1 MSKKV
6 LVPLANGFEE
16 IEFVSI
22 VDTLRRAQ
30 IEVLIAG
37 VGDECGASNEGSA
50 SGAGGAK
57 SSGASAGGASGLKT
71 NSVGECGV
79 GASTKDSADGAS
91 KIYTGAHGI
100 AISAE
105 VALDSLDSSALA
117 GFDGVALAGGWQGML
132 NLKASQKLRKILREF
147 KSQGKLVSAICA
159 SPIVLDAAGV
169 LEGKFACYPSCEKF
183 AYEDANAD
191 SSLSGS
197 AGSDSD
203 SSEGVNASADSNR
216 GSGEDKGTKS
226 PSAGKNPSDTP
237 KNTEKP
243 LNGTYQPKASVVR
256 EGNLITA
263 AGPATGVLFALEIIA
278 YLLGQAQSQSIASE
292 MLIPYLNHSAE
303 ILRS

>member
-37 VGDECGASNEGSA
+37 VSDEDSA
-50 SGAGGAK
+50 SGAGSAK
-57 SSGASAGGASGLKT
+57 SSGASGANGLKT
-71 NSVGECGV
+71 NSAGECGA
-79 GASTKDSADGAS
+79 GASAKDSANSAS
-91 KIYTGAHGI
+91 VEGGTGRSYIGAHGI
-100 AISAE
+100 AISADTM
-105 VALDSLDSSALA
+105 LDSLDSSALA

-132 NLKASQKLRKILREF
+132 NLKASQKLREILREF
-147 KSQGKLVSAICA
+147 KTEGKLVSAICA

-169 LEGKFACYPSCEKF
+169 LGGKFACYPSCEKF
-183 AYEDANAD
+183 AYEDT
-191 SSLSGS
+191 S

-203 SSEGVNASADSNR
+203 SSEGVDSSAS
-216 GSGEDKGTKS
+216 SGKS
-226 PSAGKNPSDTP
+226 ASDTGKNPSD

-243 LNGTYQPKASVVR
+243 LKGAYQPKASVVR

-278 YLLGQAQSQSIASE
+278 YLLGQAQSQSIASQ

>member
-37 VGDECGASNEGSA
+37 VSDECGASNEDSA
-50 SGAGGAK
+50 SGGSGAK
-57 SSGASAGGASGLKT
+57 SSSAVANGTSGKCGASVGASA
-71 NSVGECGV
+71 
-79 GASTKDSADGAS
+79 KDSANGVGR
-91 KIYTGAHGI
+91 IYTGAHGI
-100 AISAE
+100 AISAD
-105 VALDSLDSSALA
+105 ATLDSLDSSALA

-132 NLKASQKLRKILREF
+132 NLKASQKLREILREF

-183 AYEDANAD
+183 AYEDASAD
-191 SSLSGS
+191 SGLSGS

-203 SSEGVNASADSNR
+203 SSEGVNAGADSNR
-216 GSGEDKGTKS
+216 GSGEDKGAKS
-226 PSAGKNPSDTP
+226 ASAGKSPSDTP
-237 KNTEKP
+237 KTTEKP

-278 YLLGQAQSQSIASE
+278 YLLGQAQSQSIAE
-292 MLIPYLNHSAE
+292 QMLIPYLNHSAE

>member
-1 MSKKV
+1 MAKKV

-37 VGDECGASNEGSA
+37 VSDEGST
-50 SGAGGAK
+50 SGAK
-57 SSGASAGGASGLKT
+57 SSGASANGASGLKT
-71 NSVGECGV
+71 NSAGECGASASSAGV
-79 GASTKDSADGAS
+79 GRS
-91 KIYTGAHGI
+91 YTGAHGI
-100 AISAE
+100 AISADTM
-105 VALDSLDSSALA
+105 LDRLDSSALA

-132 NLKASQKLRKILREF
+132 NLKASQKLREILREF
-147 KSQGKLVSAICA
+147 KAEGKLVSAICA

-169 LEGKFACYPSCEKF
+169 LGGKFACYPSCEKF
-183 AYEDANAD
+183 AYEDTSADSESSEGAD
-191 SSLSGS
+191 SSAGVS
-197 AGSDSD
+197 AG
-203 SSEGVNASADSNR
+203 AR
-216 GSGEDKGTKS
+216 KGAKS
-226 PSAGKNPSDTP
+226 PSD

-243 LNGTYQPKASVVR
+243 LNGVYQPKASVVH

-278 YLLGQAQSQSIASE
+278 YLLGQAQSQSIASQ

>member
-37 VGDECGASNEGSA
+37 VSDEGSA
-50 SGAGGAK
+50 SGASDKGSADSAK
-57 SSGASAGGASGLKT
+57 SNGVSAG
-71 NSVGECGV
+71 
-79 GASTKDSADGAS
+79 

-105 VALDSLDSSALA
+105 VALDSLDSGALA

-132 NLKASQKLRKILREF
+132 NLKASQKLREILREF
-147 KSQGKLVSAICA
+147 KAEGKLVSAICA

-203 SSEGVNASADSNR
+203 SSEGAR
-216 GSGEDKGTKS
+216 KS
-226 PSAGKNPSDTP
+226 PSHTSKNEPR
-237 KNTEKP
+237 P

-263 AGPATGVLFALEIIA
+263 AGPATGVLFALEIIS
-278 YLLGQAQSQSIASE
+278 YLLGQAQSQSIAE
-292 MLIPYLNHSAE
+292 QMLVPYLNHSAE

>member
-37 VGDECGASNEGSA
+37 VSDEGSA
-50 SGAGGAK
+50 SGAK
-57 SSGASAGGASGLKT
+57 SSGASGANGLKT
-71 NSVGECGV
+71 NSAGECGA
-79 GASTKDSADGAS
+79 GASASSAS
-91 KIYTGAHGI
+91 KSYIGAHGI
-100 AISAE
+100 AISADTM
-105 VALDSLDSSALA
+105 LDSLDSSALA

-132 NLKASQKLRKILREF
+132 NLKASQKLREILCEF
-147 KSQGKLVSAICA
+147 KAEGKLVSAICA

-183 AYEDANAD
+183 AYENTSVD
-191 SSLSGS
+191 SS
-197 AGSDSD
+197 AG
-203 SSEGVNASADSNR
+203 A
-216 GSGEDKGTKS
+216 DKGAKS
-226 PSAGKNPSDTP
+226 PSDTG

-243 LNGTYQPKASVVR
+243 LKGAYQPKASVVR

-278 YLLGQAQSQSIASE
+278 YLLGQAQSQSIASQ

>member
-37 VGDECGASNEGSA
+37 VGDEESA
-50 SGAGGAK
+50 SGASDKG
-57 SSGASAGGASGLKT
+57 SGASANGASGLKT
-71 NSVGECGV
+71 NSVGECGA
-79 GASTKDSADGAS
+79 GASTKDSGGAS
-91 KIYTGAHGI
+91 YIGAHGI
-100 AISAE
+100 AISAD
-105 VALDSLDSSALA
+105 ATLDSLDSSALV

-132 NLKASQKLRKILREF
+132 NLKASQKLREILREF
-147 KSQGKLVSAICA
+147 KAEGKLVSAICA

-183 AYEDANAD
+183 AYEDTSAD
-191 SSLSGS
+191 SSEGL
-197 AGSDSD
+197 DSD
-203 SSEGVNASADSNR
+203 SSEGAGVNVGSDSSAGVNAGAR
-216 GSGEDKGTKS
+216 KGAKS
-226 PSAGKNPSDTP
+226 PSDTG

-243 LNGTYQPKASVVR
+243 LKGVYQPKASVVR

-278 YLLGQAQSQSIASE
+278 YLLGQAQSQSIAE
-292 MLIPYLNHSAE
+292 QMLIPYLNHSAE
-303 ILRS
+303 ILRD

>member
-1 MSKKV
+1 MAKKV

-37 VGDECGASNEGSA
+37 VSDEGSASSASNEG
-50 SGAGGAK
+50 GAGGAK
-57 SSGASAGGASGLKT
+57 SSGASANGASGLKT
-71 NSVGECGV
+71 NSVGECG
-79 GASTKDSADGAS
+79 ASTKDSVSAS
-91 KIYTGAHGI
+91 YTGAHGI
-100 AISAE
+100 TISAD
-105 VALDSLDSSALA
+105 ATLDSLDSSALA

-132 NLKASQKLRKILREF
+132 NLKASQKLREILREF
-147 KSQGKLVSAICA
+147 KVEGKLVSAICA

-183 AYEDANAD
+183 AYEDTSAD
-191 SSLSGS
+191 SSEGL
-197 AGSDSD
+197 DSD
-203 SSEGVNASADSNR
+203 SSESAGVNVGSDS
-216 GSGEDKGTKS
+216 
-226 PSAGKNPSDTP
+226 SAGVSAGARKDAKSTNIGVGNSVSDTS
-237 KNTEKP
+237 KNEPKP
-243 LNGTYQPKASVVR
+243 LKGAYQPKASVVR

-278 YLLGQAQSQSIASE
+278 YLLGQAQSQSIAE
-292 MLIPYLNHSAE
+292 QMLIPYLNHNAE

>member
-37 VGDECGASNEGSA
+37 VSDEGSV

-57 SSGASAGGASGLKT
+57 SSGAGAGGANGLKT
-71 NSVGECGV
+71 NSAGECG
-79 GASTKDSADGAS
+79 ASAKDSANGVG

-105 VALDSLDSSALA
+105 VALDSLDSGALA

-132 NLKASQKLRKILREF
+132 NLKASQKLREILREF
-147 KSQGKLVSAICA
+147 KAEGKLVSAICA

-169 LEGKFACYPSCEKF
+169 LGGKFACYPSCEKF
-183 AYEDANAD
+183 AYEDTSAD
-191 SSLSGS
+191 SGLSGS

-203 SSEGVNASADSNR
+203 SNEGVNVGADSNR
-216 GSGEDKGTKS
+216 GAGEDKGAKS
-226 PSAGKNPSDTP
+226 PSDTP
-237 KNTEKP
+237 KTTEKP
-243 LNGTYQPKASVVR
+243 LNGAYQSKASVVR
-256 EGNLITA
+256 KGNLITA

-278 YLLGQAQSQSIASE
+278 YLLGQAQSQSIAE
-292 MLIPYLNHSAE
+292 QMLIPYLNHRAE

>member
-37 VGDECGASNEGSA
+37 VSDEGSA

-57 SSGASAGGASGLKT
+57 SSRASGANGLKT
-71 NSVGECGV
+71 NSAGECGA
-79 GASTKDSADGAS
+79 GASAKDSANGAS
-91 KIYTGAHGI
+91 VDGGAGRSYTGAHGI
-100 AISAE
+100 AISADTM
-105 VALDSLDSSALA
+105 LDSLDSSALA

-132 NLKASQKLRKILREF
+132 NLKASQKLREILREF
-147 KSQGKLVSAICA
+147 KAGGKLVSAICA

-169 LEGKFACYPSCEKF
+169 LGGKFACYPSCEKF
-183 AYEDANAD
+183 AYEDTSAD
-191 SSLSGS
+191 SSVG
-197 AGSDSD
+197 ADS
-203 SSEGVNASADSNR
+203 SADS
-216 GSGEDKGTKS
+216 SKGISAGKS
-226 PSAGKNPSDTP
+226 ASDTGKNPSD

-243 LNGTYQPKASVVR
+243 LKGAYQPKASVVR

-278 YLLGQAQSQSIASE
+278 YLLGQAQSQSIASQ

>member
-37 VGDECGASNEGSA
+37 VSDEGSTN
-50 SGAGGAK
+50 GAK
-57 SSGASAGGASGLKT
+57 SSGASGASGLKT
-71 NSVGECGV
+71 NSAGECG
-79 GASTKDSADGAS
+79 ASAKDSANGAGR
-91 KIYTGAHGI
+91 IYTGAHGI
-100 AISAE
+100 AISADTM
-105 VALDSLDSSALA
+105 LDSLDSSALA

-132 NLKASQKLRKILREF
+132 NLKASQKLREILREF
-147 KSQGKLVSAICA
+147 KAEGKLVGAICA

-169 LEGKFACYPSCEKF
+169 LGGKFACYPSCEKF
-183 AYEDANAD
+183 AYEDTSAD
-191 SSLSGS
+191 SS

-203 SSEGVNASADSNR
+203 SSKNTSVG
-216 GSGEDKGTKS
+216 KS
-226 PSAGKNPSDTP
+226 PSDTS

-243 LNGTYQPKASVVR
+243 LNGVYQPKVSVVR

-278 YLLGQAQSQSIASE
+278 YLLGQAQSQSIASQ
-292 MLIPYLNHSAE
+292 MLIPYLNHNAE

>member
-37 VGDECGASNEGSA
+37 VSDEG
-50 SGAGGAK
+50 GAG
-57 SSGASAGGASGLKT
+57 
-71 NSVGECGV
+71 EC
-79 GASTKDSADGAS
+79 GASTKDSVGAS
-91 KIYTGAHGI
+91 YTGAHGI
-100 AISAE
+100 AISAD
-105 VALDSLDSSALA
+105 ATLDSLDSSALA

-132 NLKASQKLRKILREF
+132 NLKASQKLREILREF
-147 KSQGKLVSAICA
+147 KAEGKLVSAICA

-183 AYEDANAD
+183 AYEDTSAD
-191 SSLSGS
+191 SSEGL
-197 AGSDSD
+197 DSD
-203 SSEGVNASADSNR
+203 SSEGAGVNVGADSN
-216 GSGEDKGTKS
+216 GSV
-226 PSAGKNPSDTP
+226 SAGKNASAGKSPSDTS
-237 KNTEKP
+237 KNEPKP
-243 LNGTYQPKASVVR
+243 LKGAYQPKASVVR

-278 YLLGQAQSQSIASE
+278 YLLGQAQSQSIAE
-292 MLIPYLNHSAE
+292 QMLIPYLNHSAE
-303 ILRS
+303 ILRD

>member
-37 VGDECGASNEGSA
+37 VSDEGNA

-57 SSGASAGGASGLKT
+57 SSGASGANGLKT
-71 NSVGECGV
+71 NGADECSVGR
-79 GASTKDSADGAS
+79 S
-91 KIYTGAHGI
+91 YTGAHGI
-100 AISAE
+100 AISADTM
-105 VALDSLDSSALA
+105 LDSLDSSALA

-132 NLKASQKLRKILREF
+132 NLKASQNLREILREF
-147 KSQGKLVSAICA
+147 KAEGKLVSAICA

-169 LEGKFACYPSCEKF
+169 LGGKFACYPSCEKF
-183 AYEDANAD
+183 AYEDT
-191 SSLSGS
+191 S
-197 AGSDSD
+197 ADSD
-203 SSEGVNASADSNR
+203 SSKGVNASA
-216 GSGEDKGTKS
+216 GKS
-226 PSAGKNPSDTP
+226 PSNTS

-243 LNGTYQPKASVVR
+243 LNGAYQPKASVVR

-278 YLLGQAQSQSIASE
+278 YLLGQAQSQSIASQ
-292 MLIPYLNHSAE
+292 MLIPYLNHNAE

>member
-37 VGDECGASNEGSA
+37 VSDEDSA
-50 SGAGGAK
+50 SGASSAK
-57 SSGASAGGASGLKT
+57 SSRASGANGLKT
-71 NSVGECGV
+71 NSAGECGA
-79 GASTKDSADGAS
+79 GASASSAGKS
-91 KIYTGAHGI
+91 YTGAHGI
-100 AISAE
+100 AISADTM
-105 VALDSLDSSALA
+105 LDSLDSSVLA

-132 NLKASQKLRKILREF
+132 NLKASQKLREILREF
-147 KSQGKLVSAICA
+147 KAEGKLVSAICA

-169 LEGKFACYPSCEKF
+169 LGGKFACYPSCEKF
-183 AYEDANAD
+183 AYEDTSAD
-191 SSLSGS
+191 SS
-197 AGSDSD
+197 
-203 SSEGVNASADSNR
+203 V
-216 GSGEDKGTKS
+216 GSGKS
-226 PSAGKNPSDTP
+226 ASDTGKNPSD

-243 LNGTYQPKASVVR
+243 LNGAYQPKASVVR

-278 YLLGQAQSQSIASE
+278 YLLGQAQSQSIASQ

>member
-1 MSKKV
+1 MAKKV

-37 VGDECGASNEGSA
+37 VSDEGST
-50 SGAGGAK
+50 SGAK
-57 SSGASAGGASGLKT
+57 SSGASANGASGLKT
-71 NSVGECGV
+71 NSAGECGASASSAGV
-79 GASTKDSADGAS
+79 GRS
-91 KIYTGAHGI
+91 YTGAHGI
-100 AISAE
+100 AISADTM
-105 VALDSLDSSALA
+105 LDRLDSSALA

-132 NLKASQKLRKILREF
+132 NLKASQKLREILREF
-147 KSQGKLVSAICA
+147 KAEGKLVSAICA

-169 LEGKFACYPSCEKF
+169 LGGKFACYPGCEKF
-183 AYEDANAD
+183 AYEDTSAD
-191 SSLSGS
+191 SSAGVS
-197 AGSDSD
+197 AG
-203 SSEGVNASADSNR
+203 AR
-216 GSGEDKGTKS
+216 KGEKS
-226 PSAGKNPSDTP
+226 PSHTS

-243 LNGTYQPKASVVR
+243 LKGTYQPKASVVR

-278 YLLGQAQSQSIASE
+278 YLLGQAQSQSIAE
-292 MLIPYLNHSAE
+292 QMLIPYLNHNAE

>member
-37 VGDECGASNEGSA
+37 VSDEDSA

-57 SSGASAGGASGLKT
+57 SSGASGASGK
-71 NSVGECGV
+71 CGASA
-79 GASTKDSADGAS
+79 GASTKDSVGAS
-91 KIYTGAHGI
+91 YIGAHGI
-100 AISAE
+100 AISADTM
-105 VALDSLDSSALA
+105 LDSLDSSALA

-132 NLKASQKLRKILREF
+132 NLKASQKLREILREF

-169 LEGKFACYPSCEKF
+169 LGGKFACYPSCEKF
-183 AYEDANAD
+183 AYEDASAD
-191 SSLSGS
+191 SGLNGS

-203 SSEGVNASADSNR
+203 SSEGVNAGADSNR
-216 GSGEDKGTKS
+216 GAGEDKGAKS
-226 PSAGKNPSDTP
+226 ASAGKSASDTP
-237 KNTEKP
+237 KTTEKP

-278 YLLGQAQSQSIASE
+278 YLLGQAQSQSIAE
-292 MLIPYLNHSAE
+292 QMLIPYLNHSAE
-303 ILRS
+303 ILQS

>member
-37 VGDECGASNEGSA
+37 VSDEGSA
-50 SGAGGAK
+50 SGAGR
-57 SSGASAGGASGLKT
+57 S
-71 NSVGECGV
+71 
-79 GASTKDSADGAS
+79 
-91 KIYTGAHGI
+91 YTGAHGI
-100 AISAE
+100 AISADTM
-105 VALDSLDSSALA
+105 LDSLDSSALA

-132 NLKASQKLRKILREF
+132 NLKASQKLREILREF
-147 KSQGKLVSAICA
+147 KAEGKLVSAICA

-169 LEGKFACYPSCEKF
+169 LGGKFACYPSCEKF
-183 AYEDANAD
+183 AYEDTSAD
-191 SSLSGS
+191 SS

-203 SSEGVNASADSNR
+203 SSEN
-216 GSGEDKGTKS
+216 T
-226 PSAGKNPSDTP
+226 SAGKNPSD

-278 YLLGQAQSQSIASE
+278 YLLGQAQSQSIASQ

>member
-37 VGDECGASNEGSA
+37 VGDEESA
-50 SGAGGAK
+50 SGASDKGSEASAGGAK
-57 SSGASAGGASGLKT
+57 SSGANANGASGLKT
-71 NSVGECGV
+71 NSVGECG
-79 GASTKDSADGAS
+79 ASTKDSANGTGRS
-91 KIYTGAHGI
+91 YTGAHGI
-100 AISAE
+100 AISAD
-105 VALDSLDSSALA
+105 ATLDSLDSSALA

-132 NLKASQKLRKILREF
+132 NLKASQKLREILREF
-147 KSQGKLVSAICA
+147 KAEGKLVSAICA

-183 AYEDANAD
+183 AYEDTSAD
-191 SSLSGS
+191 SS

-203 SSEGVNASADSNR
+203 SSEGAGVNVGVDSN
-216 GSGEDKGTKS
+216 GSV
-226 PSAGKNPSDTP
+226 SAGKNASAGKSPSDTG

-243 LNGTYQPKASVVR
+243 LKGAYQPKASVVR
-256 EGNLITA
+256 DGNLITA

-278 YLLGQAQSQSIASE
+278 YLLGQAQSQSIAE
-292 MLIPYLNHSAE
+292 QMLIPYLNHSAE

>member
-37 VGDECGASNEGSA
+37 VSDEGGA
-50 SGAGGAK
+50 SGASGAK
-57 SSGASAGGASGLKT
+57 SSGASSASGFKT
-71 NSVGECGV
+71 NSAGECGA
-79 GASTKDSADGAS
+79 GASAKDSANGAS
-91 KIYTGAHGI
+91 VDGGAGRSYTGAHGI
-100 AISAE
+100 AISADTM
-105 VALDSLDSSALA
+105 LDSLDSSALA

-132 NLKASQKLRKILREF
+132 NLKASQKLREILREF
-147 KSQGKLVSAICA
+147 KAEGKLVSAICA

-169 LEGKFACYPSCEKF
+169 LGGKFACYPSCEKF
-183 AYEDANAD
+183 AYEDTSAD
-191 SSLSGS
+191 SS
-197 AGSDSD
+197 
-203 SSEGVNASADSNR
+203 V
-216 GSGEDKGTKS
+216 GSGKS
-226 PSAGKNPSDTP
+226 ASDTGKNPSD

-243 LNGTYQPKASVVR
+243 LNGAYQPKASVVR

-263 AGPATGVLFALEIIA
+263 AGPATGVLFALEIID
-278 YLLGQAQSQSIASE
+278 YLLGQAQSQSIASQ

-303 ILRS
+303 ILRN

>member
-37 VGDECGASNEGSA
+37 VSDEGSA
-50 SGAGGAK
+50 SGAG
-57 SSGASAGGASGLKT
+57 ASAS
-71 NSVGECGV
+71 S
-79 GASTKDSADGAS
+79 AS
-91 KIYTGAHGI
+91 KSYIGAHGI
-100 AISAE
+100 AISADTM
-105 VALDSLDSSALA
+105 LDSLDSSTLA

-132 NLKASQKLRKILREF
+132 NLKASQKLREILREF
-147 KSQGKLVSAICA
+147 KAEGKLVSAICA

-169 LEGKFACYPSCEKF
+169 LGGKFACYPSCEKF
-183 AYEDANAD
+183 AYEDT
-191 SSLSGS
+191 S

-203 SSEGVNASADSNR
+203 FSENAGADSSTGVSASAR
-216 GSGEDKGTKS
+216 KG
-226 PSAGKNPSDTP
+226 PSDTS

-243 LNGTYQPKASVVR
+243 LNGVYQPKASVVR

-278 YLLGQAQSQSIASE
+278 YLLGQAQSQSIASQ
-292 MLIPYLNHSAE
+292 MLIPYLNHNAE

>member
-37 VGDECGASNEGSA
+37 VGDEGSTTGAN
-50 SGAGGAK
+50 
-57 SSGASAGGASGLKT
+57 GLKT
-71 NSVGECGV
+71 NSTSECG
-79 GASTKDSADGAS
+79 ASAKDSASGAS
-91 KIYTGAHGI
+91 VGRSYTGAHGI
-100 AISAE
+100 AISADTM
-105 VALDSLDSSALA
+105 LDSLDSSALA

-132 NLKASQKLRKILREF
+132 NLKASQKLREILREF
-147 KSQGKLVSAICA
+147 KAEGKLVSAICA

-169 LEGKFACYPSCEKF
+169 LSGKFACYPSCEKF
-183 AYEDANAD
+183 AYEDTSAD
-191 SSLSGS
+191 SSK
-197 AGSDSD
+197 GSDSD
-203 SSEGVNASADSNR
+203 SSEN
-216 GSGEDKGTKS
+216 T
-226 PSAGKNPSDTP
+226 SAGKSANDTSR
-237 KNTEKP
+237 NTEKP
-243 LNGTYQPKASVVR
+243 LNGAYQPKASVVR

-278 YLLGQAQSQSIASE
+278 YLLGQAQSQSIASQ
-292 MLIPYLNHSAE
+292 MLIPYLNHNAE

>member
-37 VGDECGASNEGSA
+37 VSDEDSA
-50 SGAGGAK
+50 NGAGGAK
-57 SSGASAGGASGLKT
+57 SSSVSANGTSR
-71 NSVGECGV
+71 S
-79 GASTKDSADGAS
+79 
-91 KIYTGAHGI
+91 YTGAHGI
-100 AISAE
+100 AISAD
-105 VALDSLDSSALA
+105 ATLDSLDSSALA

-147 KSQGKLVSAICA
+147 KAEGKLVSAICA

-169 LEGKFACYPSCEKF
+169 LGGKFACYPSCEKF
-183 AYEDANAD
+183 AYEDTSVD
-191 SSLSGS
+191 SS
-197 AGSDSD
+197 AG
-203 SSEGVNASADSNR
+203 A
-216 GSGEDKGTKS
+216 DKGAKS
-226 PSAGKNPSDTP
+226 PSDTD

-243 LNGTYQPKASVVR
+243 LKGAYQPKASVVR

-278 YLLGQAQSQSIASE
+278 YLLGQAQSQSIASQ

>member
-37 VGDECGASNEGSA
+37 VSDECGASNEGSA

-57 SSGASAGGASGLKT
+57 SSGASANGASGK
-71 NSVGECGV
+71 C
-79 GASTKDSADGAS
+79 GASAGAS
-91 KIYTGAHGI
+91 YTGSHGI

-132 NLKASQKLRKILREF
+132 NLKASQKLREILREF

-183 AYEDANAD
+183 AYEDASTD

-216 GSGEDKGTKS
+216 GSGEDKGAKS
-226 PSAGKNPSDTP
+226 PSAGKSPSDTP
-237 KNTEKP
+237 KTTEKP
-243 LNGTYQPKASVVR
+243 LKGTYQPKASVVR

-278 YLLGQAQSQSIASE
+278 YLLGQAQSQSIAE
-292 MLIPYLNHSAE
+292 QMLIPYLNHSAE

>member
-37 VGDECGASNEGSA
+37 VSDEDST
-50 SGAGGAK
+50 SGAGAK
-57 SSGASAGGASGLKT
+57 DSVNGASVDG
-71 NSVGECGV
+71 GV
-79 GASTKDSADGAS
+79 GRS
-91 KIYTGAHGI
+91 YTGAHGI
-100 AISAE
+100 AISADTM
-105 VALDSLDSSALA
+105 LDSLDSSALA

-132 NLKASQKLRKILREF
+132 NLKASQKLREILREF
-147 KSQGKLVSAICA
+147 KAEGKLVSAICA

-169 LEGKFACYPSCEKF
+169 LGGKFACYPSCEKF
-183 AYEDANAD
+183 AYEDT
-191 SSLSGS
+191 
-197 AGSDSD
+197 
-203 SSEGVNASADSNR
+203 SADSESSEN
-216 GSGEDKGTKS
+216 T
-226 PSAGKNPSDTP
+226 SAGKSASDTS

-243 LNGTYQPKASVVR
+243 LNGAYQPKASVVR

-278 YLLGQAQSQSIASE
+278 YLLGQAQSQSIASQ
-292 MLIPYLNHSAE
+292 MLIPYLNHNAE

>member
-37 VGDECGASNEGSA
+37 VGDEESA
-50 SGAGGAK
+50 SRASDKGSEASAGGAK
-57 SSGASAGGASGLKT
+57 SSGANANGASGLKT
-71 NSVGECGV
+71 NSVGECG
-79 GASTKDSADGAS
+79 ASTKDSVGAS
-91 KIYTGAHGI
+91 YIGAHGI
-100 AISAE
+100 AISAD
-105 VALDSLDSSALA
+105 ATLDSLDSSALA

-132 NLKASQKLRKILREF
+132 NLKASQKLREILREF
-147 KSQGKLVSAICA
+147 KAQGKLVSAICA

-183 AYEDANAD
+183 AYEDTSAD
-191 SSLSGS
+191 YS

-203 SSEGVNASADSNR
+203 SSEGAGVNVGSDYSAGVNAGARSTNIGVGNSV
-216 GSGEDKGTKS
+216 
-226 PSAGKNPSDTP
+226 SDTS

-243 LNGTYQPKASVVR
+243 LKGAYQPKASVVR

-278 YLLGQAQSQSIASE
+278 YLLGQAQSQSIASQ

-303 ILRS
+303 ILRD

>member
-37 VGDECGASNEGSA
+37 VSDEGGTNGAN
-50 SGAGGAK
+50 GADGAK
-57 SSGASAGGASGLKT
+57 SSEASAGGASGLKT
-71 NSVGECGV
+71 NSAGEC
-79 GASTKDSADGAS
+79 GASTKDSANGTGRS
-91 KIYTGAHGI
+91 YIGAHGI
-100 AISAE
+100 AISAD
-105 VALDSLDSSALA
+105 ATLDSLDSSALA

-132 NLKASQKLRKILREF
+132 NLKASQKLREILREF
-147 KSQGKLVSAICA
+147 KAEGKLVSAICA

-183 AYEDANAD
+183 AYEDTSAD
-191 SSLSGS
+191 SS

-203 SSEGVNASADSNR
+203 SSESAGVNAGSDS
-216 GSGEDKGTKS
+216 
-226 PSAGKNPSDTP
+226 SAGVNAGARKGAKSTNIGVGNSVSDTG

-243 LNGTYQPKASVVR
+243 LKGAYQPKASVVR
-256 EGNLITA
+256 DGNLITA

-278 YLLGQAQSQSIASE
+278 YLLGQAQSQSIAE
-292 MLIPYLNHSAE
+292 QMLIPYLNHSAE

>member
-37 VGDECGASNEGSA
+37 VSDERGASNEDSA
-50 SGAGGAK
+50 SGGSGAK
-57 SSGASAGGASGLKT
+57 SSSA
-71 NSVGECGV
+71 
-79 GASTKDSADGAS
+79 GASTKDSVG

-100 AISAE
+100 AISAD
-105 VALDSLDSSALA
+105 ATLDSLDSSALA

-132 NLKASQKLRKILREF
+132 NLKASQKLREILREF

-183 AYEDANAD
+183 AYEDASAD

-203 SSEGVNASADSNR
+203 SSA
-216 GSGEDKGTKS
+216 GSGKGI
-226 PSAGKNPSDTP
+226 SAGKGASDTP
-237 KNTEKP
+237 KTTEKP
-243 LNGTYQPKASVVR
+243 LKGAYQPKASVVR

-278 YLLGQAQSQSIASE
+278 YLLGQAQSQSIAE
-292 MLIPYLNHSAE
+292 QMLIPYLNHSAE

>member
-37 VGDECGASNEGSA
+37 VSDEGSA
-50 SGAGGAK
+50 SGAG
-57 SSGASAGGASGLKT
+57 ASA
-71 NSVGECGV
+71 
-79 GASTKDSADGAS
+79 KDSANGAS
-91 KIYTGAHGI
+91 VDGGAGRSYTGAHGI
-100 AISAE
+100 AISADTM
-105 VALDSLDSSALA
+105 LDSLDSSALA

-132 NLKASQKLRKILREF
+132 NLKASQKLREILREF
-147 KSQGKLVSAICA
+147 KAEGKLVSAICA

-169 LEGKFACYPSCEKF
+169 LGGKFACYPSCEKF
-183 AYEDANAD
+183 AYEDTSAD
-191 SSLSGS
+191 SSVGSG
-197 AGSDSD
+197 SD
-203 SSEGVNASADSNR
+203 SSENTSA
-216 GSGEDKGTKS
+216 GKS
-226 PSAGKNPSDTP
+226 PSDTGKSASDTGKNPSD

-278 YLLGQAQSQSIASE
+278 YLLGQAQSQSIASQ